1 MIIKLEKYVLH
12 YENRIK
18 KLQKQGFH
26 IVGIEEDSIVL
37 SNGKYP

>member
-1 MIIKLEKYVLH
+1 MIIKLEKYVLQ

-26 IVGIEEDSIVL
+26 IVAVEEDSIVL